1 MPLRSIP
8 KIGLSIL
15 SGLFFS
21 TTISLF
27 NQSFLRSKHSL
38 IINIELWVGLVLL
51 FTAASFL
58 IAPFVYRKIKNHG
71 KISVMLLW
79 IFCVGLSFIALKAF
93 SYSYLK
99 SNNLIVFISIP
110 MSGIDENKEI
120 QIAEVKTGNHVFD
133 LNDFQFEK
141 GCKQTKILSITC
153 ESLSVIEYI
162 NETNDDSIL
171 PVQVLLFDQT
181 GNDYKMF
188 SFNNNLISINNVYFD
203 IHILFWVLL
212 VNHSLVKL
220 MVGFS
225 LSIFALCL
233 LLFTDLIQYIH
244 IKLDSLLSKN
254 INDFSHIILD
264 YFRVNK
270 RDLIVLVPFIIIVLI
285 YVWLSTGG
293 TMYKLYNTTYYY
305 NYLTD
310 AFLHGQTHLLIEP
323 AKELL
328 ALPDPYDPQAN
339 VKWRL
344 HDASL
349 FNGKYYLYWGPVPAL
364 VLILIKYF
372 SSGVMIRDQLLVIG
386 FAIGIFFFMMKLIL
400 IIARE
405 LFTNIPKWVIFIA
418 IITLGLAISQTWLL
432 GRPFIYE
439 AAISGGQF
447 FLLGGVFFAY
457 YAFEKEHQKKMFL
470 LLAAICWALAVG
482 SRATQVVA
490 VVCLF
495 LLTTWRI
502 MHTPDK
508 KYILD
513 WKSLLALSLPLV
525 TGMFLLAWYNY
536 VRFGTVMEFG
546 MTYALSGARN
556 DSAFKLDHIIPNL
569 YFYFVRFSSIKLLP
583 QFPFIDTTSA
593 RPELFPLPDTYFSY
607 VHIIGLLW
615 VFPFIWVIPIS
626 IIYGLYFRR
635 SITIFI
641 RGKIDKS
648 KVIWFGLCLLSTSA
662 ALIPQLMF
670 LGAPMRYFADF
681 LPGLGLMA
689 FLIFCFI
696 YSNLNGH
703 TKAQNSL
710 LIIFLFLALFTFVLG
725 FLLGINSE
733 EKFTLF
739 SDTNPALFNWLVEH
753 IHY

>member
-1 MPLRSIP
+1 MSFHSIP
-8 KIGLSIL
+8 KIGFSFIG
-15 SGLFFS
+15 GLLFATVF
-21 TTISLF
+21 SLF
-27 NQSFLRSKHSL
+27 SQTLLHTRTLLF
-38 IINIELWVGLVLL
+38 INIALWVGFFLL
-51 FTAASFL
+51 FSAISF
-58 IAPFVYRKIKNHG
+58 IMIPFIIRKIKNYG
-71 KISVMLLW
+71 KISVFVSL
-79 IFCVGLSFIALKAF
+79 IFCIGMSFLVVEAM
-93 SYSYLK
+93 SYSPDK
-99 SNNLIVFISIP
+99 TNNLLFFIGIP
-110 MSGIDENKEI
+110 GSGLDRNKEI
-120 QIAEVKTGNHVFD
+120 QIAEVKTGNHIFN
-133 LNDFQFEK
+133 LNNFQFLK
-141 GCKQTKILSITC
+141 GCRPSENLSITC
-153 ESLSVIEYI
+153 KSLSFLEYVY
-162 NETNDDSIL
+162 ETNDEIPL
-171 PVQVLLFDQT
+171 PVKILLFDQASKDNKSFT
-181 GNDYKMF
+181 LNINGNF
-188 SFNNNLISINNVYFD
+188 ISLNNVYQNQS
-203 IHILFWVLL
+203 ISMMVLWISYEL
-212 VNHSLVKL
+212 IIL

-225 LSIFALCL
+225 FGIFAFCLMLC
-233 LLFTDLIQYIH
+233 FKWDLIA
-244 IKLDSLLSKN
+244 
-254 INDFSHIILD
+254 
-264 YFRVNK
+264 
-270 RDLIVLVPFIIIVLI
+270 LVPFIIIVLI

-364 VLILIKYF
+364 VLMLFKHF
-372 SSGVMIRDQLLVIG
+372 SSGIMIRDQLLVIG
-386 FAIGIFFFMMKLIL
+386 FAIGTFFFMMKLIL

-432 GRPFIYE
+432 GRPYIYE

-447 FLLGGVFFAY
+447 FLLAGLFFAY
-457 YAFEKEHQKKMFL
+457 CAFEKEQQKKMFL
-470 LLAAICWALAVG
+470 LLAGICWVLAVG

-502 MHTPDK
+502 MRTPDK

-513 WKSLLALSLPLV
+513 WKPLLALSLPLV

-536 VRFGTVMEFG
+536 VRFGTVLEFG
-546 MTYALSGARN
+546 IDYALGGNRVEN
-556 DSAFKLDHIIPNL
+556 TFKLDHIISNL
-569 YFYFVRFSSIKLLP
+569 YFYFVRFSSIKLQP
-583 QFPFIDTTSA
+583 QFPFIDTIFAQS
-593 RPELFPLPDTYFSY
+593 ELIFLPKTYVSI
-607 VHIIGLLW
+607 VQTVGLLW

-733 EKFTLF
+733 ENFTLF
-739 SDTNPALFNWLVEH
+739 ADTNPALFNWLVEY
-753 IHY
+753 IHF